1 MGLLSRLFGTGTPKV
16 MPVHVDDA
24 TFVAEVARSDVPV
37 VLDVWSPGCGPCRM
51 MEPIVVSLAGKYQGR
66 VKVAELN
73 AAESGATAARLGVM
87 GTPTILFFKGRREV
101 DRVVGFVG
109 ERYLADVVD
118 TELLG
123 VTSDRS

>member
-1 MGLLSRLFGTGTPKV
+1 
-16 MPVHVDDA
+16 
-24 TFVAEVARSDVPV
+24 
-37 VLDVWSPGCGPCRM
+37 M

-118 TELLG
+118 NELLG
-123 VTSDRS
+123 VASDRP

>member
-1 MGLLSRLFGTGTPKV
+1 MGFLSRLFGPGTPKV
-16 MPVHVDDA
+16 MPVHVNDA
-24 TFVAEVARSDVPV
+24 NFVAEVMRSDVPV
-37 VLDVWSPGCGPCRM
+37 VLDVWGPGCGPCKM
-51 MEPIVVSLAGKYQGR
+51 MEPIVMSLAGRYQGR

-109 ERYLADVVD
+109 ERYLAEVV
-118 TELLG
+118 EEEFLE
-123 VTSDRS
+123 RSG